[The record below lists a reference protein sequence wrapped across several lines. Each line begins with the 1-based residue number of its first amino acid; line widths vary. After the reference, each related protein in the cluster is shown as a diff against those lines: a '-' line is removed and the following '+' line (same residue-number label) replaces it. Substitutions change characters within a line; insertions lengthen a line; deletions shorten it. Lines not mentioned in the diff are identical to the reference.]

1 VPRIEQVEALTQE
14 TQYFVDCV
22 LNKQTPFNDGYA
34 GLRVVQMLEAIDQS
48 MSQKGRMVYCSSTAD
63 NRSITAATI

>member
-1 VPRIEQVEALTQE
+1 LMVE

-22 LNKQTPFNDGYA
+22 LNEQTPFNDGYS

-48 MSQKGRMVYCSSTAD
+48 ISQKGKMVYCSSTAD
-63 NRSITAATI
+63 NQSITAAV

>member
-1 VPRIEQVEALTQE
+1 VPRIEQVEALALE

-22 LNKQTPFNDGYA
+22 LNEQTPLNDEYA

-48 MSQKGRMVYCSSTAD
+48 ISQKGKMVYCSSTAN
-63 NRSITAATI
+63 NRSITAAV